1 MRFQEINIFIVL
13 NILFISFSC
22 SQDSATNTYSAIEHD
37 ITNPASHQYGIESI
51 AAEYFQ
57 IQSALDSLENAV
69 NRQDSLIA
77 AKISAELGNRLRLA
91 GLYPEGLNYYY
102 QALKII
108 PAAQK
113 KSYLSEL
120 RHGLAAVYYEMYVH
134 DSTKYHFLDSAW
146 INGTISLQLA
156 KDEGKS
162 RLISN
167 ALNLL
172 GAILVNKGKPAE
184 ALEYLDR
191 SIETARSEGRYFP
204 EAEMNLVSAY
214 LKLGKT
220 EEARKLAFEALGRA
234 EKENQK
240 VLAGVFLEQLIK
252 ISRQTGNTDELKM
265 LSERLQDLKSPRD
278 ELVRTL
284 MIKQQLLNHKIKTEE
299 RITAGLYRERY
310 YWITL
315 SRILIISIVI
325 SLIIVASAVFLLTQN
340 RKIRLKETELNEVR
354 KKIDEAEKQAIKL
367 QLENQNQALAAKMLS
382 LAHSNEL
389 LTSMRE
395 RLREGLLKPDEA
407 IRHELITIDRELEK
421 NLDHKLW
428 DDFELVYASGNSSFM
443 KNLMQVHPNLSI
455 NEKRL
460 CYLIVS
466 GPGSKEISGVLGKNY
481 RAVEMARHRLRQ
493 KLALDKEQG
502 LEEYL
507 LGFLEHNM

>member
-1 MRFQEINIFIVL
+1 MSFQKINIFIVL

-22 SQDSATNTYSAIEHD
+22 SQDSATDIYSAIEYD
-37 ITNPASHQYGIESI
+37 LTSPASHQYGIESI
-51 AAEYFQ
+51 TAEYFQ
-57 IQSALDSLENAV
+57 LQSALDSLENAV
-69 NRQDSLIA
+69 NRQDSLTA

-91 GLYPEGLNYYY
+91 GLYPEGLNFYY

-108 PAAQK
+108 PSAQK
-113 KSYLSEL
+113 KSDLSEL

-134 DSTKYHFLDSAW
+134 DTSKYHFLDSAW
-146 INGTISLQLA
+146 INGATALELA
-156 KDEGKS
+156 EAEQNNQ
-162 RLISN
+162 LISN

-172 GAILVNKGKPAE
+172 GAVLINKNKPDE
-184 ALEYLDR
+184 ALKYLNR
-191 SIETARSEGRYFP
+191 SLETARSEGRYFP
-204 EAEMNLVSAY
+204 EAEMNMVSAY
-214 LKLGKT
+214 LRLGKT
-220 EEARKLAFEALGRA
+220 GEARKLAYEALERA

-240 VLAGVFLEQLIK
+240 VLTGVFLQQLIR
-252 ISRQTGNTDELKM
+252 IGQQTGNTEEARM
-265 LSERLQDLKSPRD
+265 LGERLQNLKIPRD
-278 ELVRTL
+278 ALVKTL
-284 MIKQQLLNHKIKTEE
+284 MYKQQLLNHKIKTEE
-299 RITAGLYRERY
+299 RLTAGLYSERY

-315 SRILIISIVI
+315 SRILIISIVVV
-325 SLIIVASAVFLLTQN
+325 LIITASVVFLLLQN
-340 RKIRLKETELNEVR
+340 RKIRLKEIELNEAR

-389 LTSMRE
+389 LTNMRE

-407 IRHELITIDRELEK
+407 IRRELITIDRELEK

-466 GPGSKEISGVLGKNY
+466 GLGSKEISGVLGKNY